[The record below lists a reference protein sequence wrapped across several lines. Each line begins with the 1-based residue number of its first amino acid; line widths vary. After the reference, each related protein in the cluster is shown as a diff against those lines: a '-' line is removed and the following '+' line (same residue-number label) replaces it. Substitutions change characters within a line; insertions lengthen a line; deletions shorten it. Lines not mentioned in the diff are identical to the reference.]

1 MQEQQS
7 SSPASKPVP
16 APKQQPKATW
26 HRPTITF
33 VPLQTTALKI
43 GSFGDGDGSATTIP

>member
-1 MQEQQS
+1 MQAQQP
-7 SSPASKPVP
+7 SSPKTQSVP

-33 VPLQTTALKI
+33 VPLQTTALKT
-43 GSFGDGDGSATTIP
+43 GSFIDGSFSTVAN